1 MDIRTSFP
9 HISKGEAL
17 GVVTEQFANAGNSNV
32 TGGIGLLGAFEN
44 SRRAIPLNRGQLAVV
59 FAGACWLPV
68 KTEPRMSVAHE
79 LKQMRVALTD
89 SLQQRERERLDI
101 QELMRVNRA
110 GFAGGS
116 NL

>member
-32 TGGIGLLGAFEN
+32 TAGIGLLGAFEN

-101 QELMRVNRA
+101 QELMRAIRA